1 MSLPTKDEIS
11 QAIDRQ
17 GTLKVPTLADFSPI
31 EGILGPESY
40 AGGFCIAFPFQKGNV
55 KKAVRVWHQEI
66 GNIKE
71 RYNLIAADIHK
82 HGSPYL
88 CDVEFIEGGLDVDGT
103 LIDIVIMDWIDGLPL
118 KKYIQSIYDSNQ
130 NNEEKAFQIKELAKK
145 LLEMF
150 DYFHRQKFSHGD
162 LQHDNIIITET
173 GEVKVIDYDC
183 FYTPSLGNGFQQTTS
198 GYKGYQHP
206 SRFLGQIV
214 SNEKADYFSELI
226 IYLSLYAISE
236 KLALWDI
243 AKDSDFSFL
252 FSEEDFG
259 DITNSQVFKDIQSLG
274 GIFVDLL
281 DVLVDYLKESDI
293 DALVPFDELILQK
306 KVTFKSSVTKAIR
319 NKQTIKVFWQVPFEA
334 EVNLVQNNITTIG
347 KGNQGSINVVLD
359 KDAVFELIINKD
371 GVHIKKGI
379 KINVFDECSIE
390 FSADKKY
397 VFPSLPVKLTW
408 NVTNANKVWL
418 NSEEVESSGSK
429 IVEPT
434 SDTVYKLQVQ
444 DEFSMKDER
453 ITVQVIPIK
462 QKRIILASP
471 PNFSIKQSFAVT
483 RPQYN
488 VGIKFPKIDIDWVKI
503 EVPKVPSFT
512 DLGLNVELS
521 PPLPQINLMTSIKKV
536 FNLITKK

>member
-1 MSLPTKDEIS
+1 MPTIPSIRTSVENKDILILDEHAKS
-11 QAIDRQ
+11 
-17 GTLKVPTLADFSPI
+17 GTYRRDGRGRLIA
-31 EGILGPESY
+31 Y
-40 AGGFCIAFPFQKGNV
+40 AGGFSVVFPYEYLDGSMWAFRCWHSDINNTKKRYEIISEAIQAAHLDFLCEFEYIENGINV
-55 KKAVRVWHQEI
+55 D
-66 GNIKE
+66 GNIFPTT
-71 RYNLIAADIHK
+71 RMRW
-82 HGSPYL
+82 
-88 CDVEFIEGGLDVDGT
+88 VDGIT
-103 LIDIVIMDWIDGLPL
+103 IKDYICQNRYSKEILTALADNFL
-118 KKYIQSIYDSNQ
+118 KMTQALHSQS
-130 NNEEKAFQIKELAKK
+130 LA
-145 LLEMF
+145 
-150 DYFHRQKFSHGD
+150 HGD
-162 LQHDNIIITET
+162 LQHGNILVNAEHQLCL
-173 GEVKVIDYDC
+173 VDYDS
-183 FYTPSLGNGFQQTTS
+183 FYCPKL
-198 GYKGYQHP
+198 KGEEDTVTGLPDYQHP
-206 SRFLGQIV
+206 ARMKNKTV
-214 SNEKADYFSELI
+214 SEKLDYFSELI
-226 IYLSLYAISE
+226 IYLSILAIAE
-236 KLALWDI
+236 
-243 AKDSDFSFL
+243 DSSLVDKYKVEEADRLL
-252 FSEEDFG
+252 FSKEDFE
-259 DITNSQVFKDIQSLG
+259 DITNSQIYKDIQSLG
-274 GIFVDLL
+274 GILVDLL
-281 DVLVDYLKESDI
+281 DVLIDYLKESDI

-306 KVTFKSSVTKAIR
+306 KVTFKSSETKAIR

-334 EVNLVQNNITTIG
+334 EVNLVQNSITTIG

-371 GVHIKKGI
+371 GTHIKKDI
-379 KINVFDECSIE
+379 KINVYDECSIE

-521 PPLPQINLMTSIKKV
+521 PPLPQINLMSSIKKV